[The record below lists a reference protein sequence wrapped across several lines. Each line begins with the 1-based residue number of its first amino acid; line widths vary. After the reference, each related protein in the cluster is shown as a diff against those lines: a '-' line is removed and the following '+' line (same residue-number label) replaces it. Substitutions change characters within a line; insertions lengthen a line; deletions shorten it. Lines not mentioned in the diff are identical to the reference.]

1 LVSDETKRPPLP
13 LNDVIM
19 SEDDAAALIGVQPET
34 MKRMRRLGQGPP
46 HFAVSGHVFRYSKTR
61 VLEWL
66 ASREVTGAIVKQVK
80 DSES

>member
-1 LVSDETKRPPLP
+1 MSELSEKKPLP
-13 LNDVIM
+13 LDDVIM
-19 SEDDAAALIGVQPET
+19 SEEDCAFMIGVSGET

-66 ASREVTGAIVKQVK
+66 ASREVTGATVKRAK